1 MSEFAIIGKNRNKPF
16 KMAYKVF
23 GEGEEK
29 ILFVM
34 GALSKGKNWSSSVEY
49 FKRFS
54 KYQICIFDH
63 IGIGESTFSS
73 LSSVYDL
80 ASDTL
85 ELLDHLK
92 WDKVNVVGISM
103 GASVSYE
110 LSIIA
115 PNRIKTLNLTSFCSN
130 IENMIFQS
138 GIQRLLRVQFDSI
151 LYNIDEPTL
160 ISNLMF
166 SQSYLESKSQ
176 INSIGKNRDYVI
188 PLTAKLANDLK
199 LVPFKTKLSHLYSLI
214 FYKIKQPYK
223 TKDMLLKRPFPIVMF
238 FGTQDP
244 FIDWKRVVRTYDR
257 IQPNLIYIC
266 KDAGHALYAEDIKS
280 YNHHT
285 EKFFSFLSS
294 SPSLLP
300 LPPTSPSL
308 LPLSLSSKKCFKT
321 EFLKQI
327 PLEFNSKTI
336 LNDHYCHLNYQ
347 KTPLLE
353 TPLFLNSIKNL
364 NNISNNFTNFKS
376 SMFQKVIN
384 GLLFTTL
391 KKIK

>member
-1 MSEFAIIGKNRNKPF
+1 MSKFVTIGLKRNSPF
-16 KMAYKVF
+16 KMAYKLY

-29 ILFVM
+29 ILFIM

-49 FKRFS
+49 FKQFS

-63 IGIGESTFSS
+63 VGIGESTFSS
-73 LSSVYDL
+73 LFGINDL

-92 WDKVNVVGISM
+92 WDKVHVVGISM

-130 IENMIFQS
+130 IENMLFQS
-138 GIQRLLRVQFDSI
+138 GTQRLLRIQLDSI
-151 LYNIDEPTL
+151 LYDIDEPTL

-176 INSIGKNRDYVI
+176 IKPIGKNKDYVV

-199 LVPFKTKLSHLYSLI
+199 SVSIKTTLSHLYSLI
-214 FYKIKQPYK
+214 SYKIKQPYQ
-223 TKDMLLKRPFPIVMF
+223 TKEMLLKRPFPIVMF
-238 FGTQDP
+238 FGTHDS
-244 FIDWKRVVRTYDR
+244 FIDWKRFIKTYDR

-280 YNHHT
+280 YNHNV
-285 EKFFSFLSS
+285 EQFFSFSS
-294 SPSLLP
+294 SSF
-300 LPPTSPSL
+300 
-308 LPLSLSSKKCFKT
+308 SSSFSSCSSSSNFFKKGETKP
-321 EFLKQI
+321 FLNQI
-327 PLEFNSKTI
+327 TLEFNSKTI

-347 KTPLLE
+347 KTPILKS
-353 TPLFLNSIKNL
+353 PLFINYMKNL
-364 NNISNNFTNFKS
+364 NNNFITLFEKIANT
-376 SMFQKVIN
+376 
-384 GLLFTTL
+384 LLFPTL
-391 KKIK
+391 KKLNK